1 MQIIHFFLLFF
12 LLLSSIFVII
22 STNSVHSVLFLILA
36 FCNASAIL
44 FLFNADFLALV
55 FIIIYVGAVA
65 VLFLFIIMM
74 LNVKTIKFSFNYFP
88 IILFFLIF
96 LILQLLFFLEK
107 TFFGIDSLNL
117 PFFGI
122 SSLINIDTFYSI
134 NIIGQGLFNYFWSCV
149 LIAGFILLIAMIG
162 AIILTLKF
170 SSKRKNELNY
180 RQLSRSETFLS
191 FFH

>member
-1 MQIIHFFLLFF
+1 MQIIHFFLLIF
-12 LLLSSIFVII
+12 LLLTSILVII

-44 FLFNADFLALV
+44 FLFNADFLAVV

-74 LNVKTIKFSFNYFP
+74 LNVKTIKFRFNYFP
-88 IILFFLIF
+88 IIIIILSFLIV
-96 LILQLLFFLEK
+96 QLLFFVEK
-107 TFFGIDSLNL
+107 SFFGINDLNSI
-117 PFFGI
+117 FFLFT
-122 SSLINIDTFYSI
+122 SLINIDTFYSI

-162 AIILTLKF
+162 SIVLTLKF